1 MSYTLQKEFFLS
13 HVSRGTKNS
22 QILPTNRQKIST
34 YSLIVSTQRCLNIW
48 KSAKK
53 VVPLLLQ
60 TRGYMRNTGAETEGA
75 LYKQHR
81 RADPRQAPLDAVELT
96 TL

>member
-1 MSYTLQKEFFLS
+1 MQKEIFS
-13 HVSRGTKNS
+13 CNVPRGTKNS
-22 QILPTNRQKIST
+22 QILPTNRQIIST
-34 YSLIVSTQRCLNIW
+34 QSLIVSTQRLVNIW

-53 VVPLLLQ
+53 VVTLLLQ
-60 TRGYMRNTGAETEGA
+60 TRGYMRDTGAETEAA

-81 RADPRQAPLDAVELT
+81 RADPRLAPLDAVESP